1 MAVSISIALDPNGNP
16 VPIEEADHRIN
27 YYRCP
32 RCHEFVNPRMGSDRS
47 HYFAHAPGV
56 QDDSPCPLGAK
67 QNYDKLV
74 DEYRTSEVEKS
85 ERDRRLRLYL
95 RQVHGNWLELFGVL
109 PALDRDDISDYD
121 FLDETL
127 SNLEISST
135 GLSSE
140 PSPQQ
145 FHPSEPEVE
154 VELDPSA
161 DEYKLCVKGPEGFE
175 SITGIWQSDPVEV
188 DDLFIGDQKRAKKH
202 TSDRRINDGEWVYVV
217 TESIPSP
224 LPDAAE
230 TFNLDSF
237 DVIGFPVIDETSD
250 LFETLV
256 DSSRQDQYGF
266 EANIML
272 PRWANPTSDEPVI
285 GQPDQ
290 EALIGVQPAEEID
303 PVFEIVSVPK
313 SAEPVRQLEQTGPG
327 NPRFYI
333 TEFPKDGSQKIS
345 IHQQRSERHR
355 FVHLFSSDEPH
366 QQQMIGET
374 EQEITCGVKLT
385 YGDED
390 ELLTPIEGPSNQT
403 LRRDLLTSAPIS
415 LLGPD
420 GMEVE
425 VRTTFPENSNLGPT
439 ITRTT
444 TVGDGVPEQMDWIQS
459 ECKSINIVFDRLG
472 TVTVAFDRGD
482 GE

>member
-1 MAVSISIALDPNGNP
+1 MAVSISIALDPDGNP

-56 QDDSPCPLGAK
+56 QDDEPCPLGAK
-67 QNYDKLV
+67 QYNDLV

-85 ERDRRLRLYL
+85 ERDTRLRLYL

-109 PALDRDDISDYD
+109 PALDWDDVSDYD
-121 FLDETL
+121 TLDERL
-127 SNLEISST
+127 SKLEISST
-135 GLSSE
+135 GLSSV

-161 DEYKLCVKGPEGFE
+161 DSYELRVKGPEGFE
-175 SITGIWQSDPVEV
+175 SITGVWRADPIEV
-188 DDLFIGDQKRAKKH
+188 DDLFVGDQKRAKKH
-202 TSDRRINDGEWVYVV
+202 TTDRRINDGEWVYAV
-217 TESIPSP
+217 TENTPDP
-224 LPDAAE
+224 LPNAAE
-230 TFNLDSF
+230 TFELGNLD
-237 DVIGFPVIDETSD
+237 VVGFPVLDETAE
-250 LFETLV
+250 LFGSLV

-290 EALIGVQPAEEID
+290 RALIGVQPADEID

-313 SAEPVRQLEQTGPG
+313 SKEPVRQLEQTGPG

-333 TEFPKDGSQKIS
+333 TEFPDEGSRKIS

-355 FVHLFSSDEPH
+355 FVHLFSGDEQNQEP
-366 QQQMIGET
+366 MIGET
-374 EQEITCGVKLT
+374 QQELTCGIKLS
-385 YGDED
+385 YGGND
-390 ELLTPIEGPSNQT
+390 ELLTPIEGPSKQT
-403 LRRDLLTSAPIS
+403 LQRSELSTAPIS
-415 LLGPD
+415 LVGPD
-420 GMEVE
+420 GMEIQ
-425 VRTTFPENSNLGPT
+425 VRVTFSETSDLGPT

-444 TVGDGVPEQMDWIQS
+444 TVGDGVPEQVDWIRS
-459 ECKSINIVFDRLG
+459 GCTSINIGFDRLG
-472 TVTVAFDRGD
+472 TVSVAFDGGD
-482 GE
+482 GK